1 MVLVLLLCA
10 VLWCGPAFEWP
21 ASCVCLC
28 LWHRARI
35 SALSHQQSFLDQCS
49 RSQMI
54 QQFRK
59 ILNRQVCY
67 TDSLPA
73 PISALGRR
81 IHTVDTVDVKH
92 SDTFQVLWMKCTF
105 IEGSEKDGLFSS
117 IPFFPPCFPQMKR
130 VLFFSSFRW
139 LQKVRGVMNTFFWC
153 DSPFMSGQNPQ
164 TKLQIYRLNCVWMKI
179 CPWSF
184 TVVRKCVQ
192 WSYAKK
198 RISNLFSTK
207 ATGLIFFM
215 FRPIL
220 GLHV

>member
-1 MVLVLLLCA
+1 
-10 VLWCGPAFEWP
+10 
-21 ASCVCLC
+21 
-28 LWHRARI
+28 
-35 SALSHQQSFLDQCS
+35 
-49 RSQMI
+49 MI
-54 QQFRK
+54 RQFRK

-67 TDSLPA
+67 TDPLPA

-92 SDTFQVLWMKCTF
+92 SDIFQVLWMKCTF

-117 IPFFPPCFPQMKR
+117 IPFFPPASLIKGLLEDLLFLDPQMKR
-130 VLFFSSFRW
+130 VRFFSSFRW
-139 LQKVRGVMNTFFWC
+139 LQKVRGVMNTVFWC
-153 DSPFMSGQNPQ
+153 DYPFMSGQNPQ
-164 TKLQIYRLNCVWMKI
+164 TKLQICRLNCVWMKI